1 LERCEFLEQFDEIV
15 TAFDAFAVI
24 TGLIAGILFFRILAV
39 FIYFTSHTN
48 LSRFLFKDFDF
59 WSSGI
64 GKAL

>member
-1 LERCEFLEQFDEIV
+1 MERCEFLEQFDEIV

-39 FIYFTSHTN
+39 LIYFTSHTN
-48 LSRFLFKDFDF
+48 LIRFLFKDFDF
-59 WSSGI
+59 WSSGT